1 MPESEK
7 KSISLK
13 QRQTKIL
20 AGSHFH
26 GVPANFRPLQTPK
39 GIISGILIHLGKSGI
54 IEAGIDE
61 EVRALREEQSGKAGV
76 DKIRGLLADAVNPDQ
91 AHIVGP
97 EE

>member
-1 MPESEK
+1 MTEGKKESL
-7 KSISLK
+7 SLK

-26 GVPANFRPLQTPK
+26 GVTANFRALQTPEC
-39 GIISGILIHLGKSGI
+39 IISGILIHFRKGGI